1 MAMTT
6 STVRKATKRD
16 WKERIRELRALLSAD
31 PKKPMTQER
40 FSQLVGVAGG
50 TVARWESTGKVDPWM
65 ARKLERLERTLS
77 VLSDMI
83 VREDRVRFLEQAHPL
98 LVGLRPIDLLDN
110 ENGCAKVVQLL
121 EGMES
126 GDFA

>member
-1 MAMTT
+1 M
-6 STVRKATKRD
+6 RD
-16 WKERIRELRALLSAD
+16 CKSRIRELRALLSAD
-31 PKKPMTQER
+31 QRKPMTQER
-40 FSQLVGVAGG
+40 FGQFIGVAGG
-50 TVARWESTGKVDPWM
+50 TVARWESPGKVDPWM

-77 VLSDMI
+77 VMGNLI
-83 VREDRVRFLEQAHPL
+83 VREDRVKFLEQTHPL

-110 ENGCAKVVQLL
+110 DNSCSKVVQLL